1 MPQNFL
7 CPQRD
12 QPLLLP
18 VDMREWLPEDDLVFI
33 VLDAVAA
40 LDLGEFRRRYRAD
53 GHGRAAFDPEMMV
66 ALLLYGYCQGERS
79 SRVIENRSVRD
90 VGYRVITG
98 GLHPDHATIARFRVR
113 HQTALGGLF
122 SQVLRLLAAEGMVSL
137 GVLSLDGT
145 KLAGNAA
152 QKANKT
158 LPQIEKVLAEAAAA
172 DAADDAVEGGK
183 PQPAT
188 PRALAR
194 RAERRERLA
203 RARDRLAAEDQARR
217 DAQRAKQ
224 EAWDAAAAA
233 GKRRSGRR
241 PGDEPR
247 ANRAGTEPR
256 ANTTDPD
263 VRVMRNQKGY
273 VAGYN
278 GQAVVTADQVI
289 VGAMLSQHPVDR
301 TLLHPLLDTCRQ
313 QLTRA
318 GIRPKLRTILADS
331 GYASEDNFA
340 RADQDKLRLLA
351 PLAKDPG
358 RPGGRP
364 AKRTRHLDQYPAT
377 ARAIRRLRHP
387 RGRKDY
393 KLRARTVEPVFGQL
407 KTCQRL
413 PVMSRRGLA
422 ACESEWL
429 LACTA
434 HNVRKLHRHRLQG
447 LTIQGL
453 PPSSQDLR
461 SPKNQAT
468 HPVHSKILN
477 LSLDGVL
484 SDRLKYADSSARVD
498 AAPLISRCLSD
509 RAGCAR

>member
-7 CPQRD
+7 SPQRD
-12 QPLLLP
+12 QPLLMP

-40 LDLGEFRRRYRAD
+40 LDLGEFRRRHRAD
-53 GHGRAAFDPEMMV
+53 GHGRAASGPEMMV

-79 SRVIENRSVRD
+79 SRVTGKRCVRD
-90 VGYRVITG
+90 VAYRVIGG
-98 GLHPDHATIARFRVR
+98 GLYPDHATIARFRAR
-113 HQTALGGLF
+113 HEQALGGLF

-137 GVLSLDGT
+137 GLLSLDGT

-152 QKANKT
+152 QKANRT

-172 DAADDAVEGGK
+172 DAAEDAAEGGN
-183 PQPAT
+183 PRPAT

-203 RARDRLAAEDQARR
+203 RARDRLAAEDKARR
-217 DAQRAKQ
+217 DAQRAGQ
-224 EAWDAAAAA
+224 EAWEAAAAA
-233 GKRRSGRR
+233 GKRRGRR
-241 PGDEPR
+241 PADEPR

-256 ANTTDPD
+256 ANITDPD

-301 TLLHPLLDTCRQ
+301 TLLHPLLDQCRD
-313 QLTRA
+313 QLAAA
-318 GIRPKLRTILADS
+318 GIGPKLRTVLADS
-331 GYASEDNFA
+331 GYASEEAFA

-351 PLAKDPG
+351 PLAKDPA

-364 AKRTRHLDQYPAT
+364 PKRARHLDQYPAT
-377 ARAIRRLRHP
+377 ARAIRRMRHP
-387 RGRKDY
+387 RGREDY
-393 KLRARTVEPVFGQL
+393 KLRARTVEPVFGHL
-407 KTCQRL
+407 KTCQEL
-413 PVMSRRGLA
+413 TTMSRRGHT

-434 HNVRKLHRHRLQG
+434 RNLRKLHRHRAKG
-447 LTIQGL
+447 
-453 PPSSQDLR
+453 
-461 SPKNQAT
+461 
-468 HPVHSKILN
+468 
-477 LSLDGVL
+477 
-484 SDRLKYADSSARVD
+484 
-498 AAPLISRCLSD
+498 
-509 RAGCAR
+509 

>member
-12 QPLLLP
+12 QPLLMP

-79 SRVIENRSVRD
+79 SRVIQKRCVRD
-90 VGYRVITG
+90 VAYRVITG
-98 GLHPDHATIARFRVR
+98 GLRPDHATIARFRAKHER
-113 HQTALGGLF
+113 ALGGLF

-137 GVLSLDGT
+137 GLLSLDGT

-152 QKANKT
+152 QKANRT
-158 LPQIEKVLAEAAAA
+158 LPQIEKILAEAAAA
-172 DAADDAVEGGK
+172 DAAEDARYGDAAET
-183 PQPAT
+183 PA
-188 PRALAR
+188 PRTLAR

-217 DAQRAKQ
+217 EAQRAKQ

-233 GKRRSGRR
+233 GKPRGGRR
-241 PGDEPR
+241 PGDEPPR

-256 ANTTDPD
+256 ANITDPD

-278 GQAVVTADQVI
+278 GQAVVTAQQVI
-289 VGAMLSQHPVDR
+289 VGVMLSQHPVDR
-301 TLLHPLLDTCRQ
+301 TLLHPVLDTCRQ
-313 QLTRA
+313 QLTQA
-318 GIRPKLRTILADS
+318 GIRPELRTVLADA
-331 GYASEDNFA
+331 GYVSEENFA

-358 RPGGRP
+358 RPGGHPQNRV
-364 AKRTRHLDQYPAT
+364 KYLDQYPAT

-387 RGRKDY
+387 RGQEDY

-407 KTCQRL
+407 KTCQKL
-413 PVMSRRGLA
+413 TTMSRRGLA

-434 HNVRKLHRHRLQG
+434 HNLRKLHRHRLQG
-447 LTIQGL
+447 
-453 PPSSQDLR
+453 
-461 SPKNQAT
+461 
-468 HPVHSKILN
+468 
-477 LSLDGVL
+477 
-484 SDRLKYADSSARVD
+484 
-498 AAPLISRCLSD
+498 
-509 RAGCAR
+509 

>member
-7 CPQRD
+7 FPQRD

-79 SRVIENRSVRD
+79 SRVIEQRCGRD
-90 VGYRVITG
+90 VAYRVITG
-98 GLHPDHATIARFRVR
+98 GLRPDHATIARFRAR
-113 HQTALGGLF
+113 HEAALGGLF

-158 LPQIEKVLAEAAAA
+158 LPQIQKVLAEAAAA
-172 DAADDAVEGGK
+172 DAAEDAA

-194 RAERRERLA
+194 RAERQERLA
-203 RARDRLAAEDQARR
+203 RARDRLAAEDKARR

-224 EAWDAAAAA
+224 QAWDTAAAARTRRA
-233 GKRRSGRR
+233 GCR
-241 PGDEPR
+241 PDDEPR

-256 ANTTDPD
+256 ANITDPD

-301 TLLHPLLDTCRQ
+301 TLLHPLLDQCRD
-313 QLTRA
+313 QLAAA
-318 GIRPKLRTILADS
+318 GIRPKLRTVLADS
-331 GYASEDNFA
+331 GYVSEENFA

-351 PLAKDPG
+351 PLAKDPA
-358 RPGGRP
+358 RPGGHTP
-364 AKRTRHLDQYPAT
+364 KRARHLDRHPAT
-377 ARAIRRLRHP
+377 GRAIRRLRHP
-387 RGRKDY
+387 RGREDY

-407 KTCQRL
+407 KTCQKL
-413 PVMSRRGLA
+413 TTMSRRGLA
-422 ACESEWL
+422 ACQSEWL

-434 HNVRKLHRHRLQG
+434 HNLRKLHRHRLQG
-447 LTIQGL
+447 
-453 PPSSQDLR
+453 
-461 SPKNQAT
+461 
-468 HPVHSKILN
+468 
-477 LSLDGVL
+477 
-484 SDRLKYADSSARVD
+484 
-498 AAPLISRCLSD
+498 
-509 RAGCAR
+509 